1 MIAHSRTYGV
11 QFQPSFH
18 RPFLR
23 YIEGEQGGAPTPPPA
38 EQPPAAPPAP
48 APAPQPAPPAPPAP
62 KPPAEQPPVNYR
74 GNPDEYVRELREEA
88 KNHRLAAEK
97 AQQERDAVA
106 AERDTTTA
114 ARDALARENHLLRV
128 AGKYGANPDMLLDS
142 SSFMTAFKDVDLA
155 DEAKVKEAIEQA
167 LEKNSA
173 FRAGPA
179 LPPMS
184 GGGHQGGAP
193 QSQTPTLEGALARRY
208 GG

>member
-1 MIAHSRTYGV
+1 MFRQHSLGA
-11 QFQPSFH
+11 QFPPTFH

-23 YIEGEQGGAPTPPPA
+23 YLEGEQGGSPQPPAEPATPPAAPAPPAPVPTPPPA
-38 EQPPAAPPAP
+38 PPA
-48 APAPQPAPPAPPAP
+48 
-62 KPPAEQPPVNYR
+62 PAEQPPVNYR

-88 KNHRLAAEK
+88 KQHRLAAEK
-97 AQQERDAVA
+97 AQQERDAA
-106 AERDTTTA
+106 ATERDADRA
-114 ARDALARENHLLRV
+114 AREALARENHLLRV

-142 SSFMTAFKDVDLA
+142 SSFMTTFKDVDLT

-173 FRAGPA
+173 FRAGPV
-179 LPPMS
+179 LPPRS

-193 QSQTPTLEGALARRY
+193 TAQPVTLESAVKTAL